1 MPVVLERLL
10 YSAVEVAKQ
19 QVIVM
24 TGEDTRGGFRVSAKI
39 M

>member
-1 MPVVLERLL
+1 VDRLL
-10 YSAVEVAKQ
+10 FSAVEAAKQ

-24 TGEDTRGGFRVSAKI
+24 TEEDTRGGFRVYAKI